1 MAMAMATSLGYLDF
15 GFNLWAKQSSKDL
28 LSDCLSNGVCWKE
41 KKKTDKHIDPVI
53 ASGIQRYATLSN
65 SGLKKRIHQIWI
77 STFSLPDI
85 TNLNNTITISYS
97 LTVLIC
103 LHMAFREYGCE
114 LQSVLKNI
122 GGWELQSVS
131 RGVNKV
137 AFMIARSVTM

>member
-1 MAMAMATSLGYLDF
+1 MAMAMATSLGSLDF
-15 GFNLWAKQSSKDL
+15 GFNLWTKQSSKDM
-28 LSDCLSNGVCWKE
+28 LSDCLLNGVCWKE
-41 KKKTDKHIDPVI
+41 KKKTDKHIDGVI
-53 ASGIQRYATLSN
+53 ASGIQRCTTLRN
-65 SGLKKRIHQIWI
+65 SRLKKRIHQIWI

-85 TNLNNTITISYS
+85 TSFTITISYS